1 MKTIF
6 LICGLLAL
14 ALLALNVEFI
24 GVAVF
29 VVVAGAIAAGGAAM
43 ILCPLFIMA
52 RDICRAVSKA
62 VSRG

>member
-24 GVAVF
+24 GAAVF
-29 VVVAGAIAAGGAAM
+29 VVVMASIAAGVVAM
-43 ILCPLFIMA
+43 IICPLFIMA